1 MDVSRAVEMEDDRH
15 HKQQVNNPHI
25 KKVLKTYQ
33 LSAPRSLQGPNS
45 VLDEPAG
52 AAVAV
57 CSPKAPMNAAGGG
70 GGGPGA
76 GAGAANGGA
85 GGAGGCDADAAGRKT
100 PAVAAPSLPLHP
112 VLYVPDQSGCELFET
127 ELEWEKIACFMVG
140 GEMRLCLP
148 QILNTV
154 LRDFTLTQINQVCDE
169 LRIYC
174 SRCTPEQ
181 LDVLK
186 HCQILPATAPSC
198 GLMTKTNAERLCFA
212 LLHRVPPPAAQVP
225 EDVVTFSF
233 EVFHDVF
240 GKTRG
245 VCMPELYTEKF
256 SACIQC
262 VECKALFAPQRFVNH
277 IHRFTGT
284 NSCHWGYKR
293 ENWKAYIKVSHG
305 HPDYAEVV
313 NLFETFKEQIE
324 ESSTTH
330 FSSRKRK
337 QVRRAFALGDMIIII
352 MSSCRVYVH
361 EQYKIFTYAAVRAFC
376 ISKTSAPLGG
386 SRVRNRVASQQNGS
400 RFCREGPQLFHRCVC
415 VCVGGRF
422 IHYTLSAVLS
432 LRMIRMNAR

>member
-1 MDVSRAVEMEDDRH
+1 MEDDEDRRN
-15 HKQQVNNPHI
+15 KQRVNNPHI

-45 VLDEPAG
+45 VLDEPSG

-57 CSPKAPMNAAGGG
+57 CSPKAPIMPPSSSSSGSGAGNGTGGDSSSAGTGHGDSERNGGG
-70 GGGPGA
+70 
-76 GAGAANGGA
+76 
-85 GGAGGCDADAAGRKT
+85 RKS
-100 PAVAAPSLPLHP
+100 PATASVLPAPP
-112 VLYVPDQSGCELFET
+112 VLYVPDQSGCELFDT
-127 ELEWEKIACFMVG
+127 ELEWEKIACFTVG

-186 HCQILPATAPSC
+186 QCQILPATAPSC

-212 LLHRVPPPAAQVP
+212 LLHRVPPPPAQVP
-225 EDVVTFSF
+225 GDAVTFSF

-245 VCMPELYTEKF
+245 VCMPEMYTEKHA
-256 SACIQC
+256 ACIQC
-262 VECKALFAPQRFVNH
+262 VECKAMFAPQRFVNH

-293 ENWKAYIKVSHG
+293 DNWKAYVKVSHG
-305 HPDYAEVV
+305 HPDYADVV
-313 NLFETFKEQIE
+313 NLFETFKEQIGGDDDGCGGGGGGAV
-324 ESSTTH
+324 TAATGTH

-337 QVRRAFALGDMIIII
+337 QV
-352 MSSCRVYVH
+352 S
-361 EQYKIFTYAAVRAFC
+361 
-376 ISKTSAPLGG
+376 
-386 SRVRNRVASQQNGS
+386 
-400 RFCREGPQLFHRCVC
+400 
-415 VCVGGRF
+415 GRPV
-422 IHYTLSAVLS
+422 T
-432 LRMIRMNAR
+432 

>member
-1 MDVSRAVEMEDDRH
+1 MQEDH
-15 HKQQVNNPHI
+15 HHNKMQQEVNNPHI

-33 LSAPRSLQGPNS
+33 MSAPRSLQGPNS

-57 CSPKAPMNAAGGG
+57 SSPKAPIPQAVSG
-70 GGGPGA
+70 
-76 GAGAANGGA
+76 GGA
-85 GGAGGCDADAAGRKT
+85 GTGGGDPECNGRSKT
-100 PAVAAPSLPLHP
+100 PAPVHP
-112 VLYVPDQSGCELFET
+112 VLYVPDQSGCELFDT

-148 QILNTV
+148 LILNTV

-181 LDVLK
+181 LDMLK

-212 LLHRVPPPAAQVP
+212 LLHRIAPPPAP
-225 EDVVTFSF
+225 PPGDVVTFSF

-245 VCMPELYTEKF
+245 VCMPEMYTEKCKE
-256 SACIQC
+256 CIQC
-262 VECKALFAPQRFVNH
+262 VECKAMFAPQRFVNH

-293 ENWKAYIKVSHG
+293 ENWKAYIKVSHRC
-305 HPDYAEVV
+305 PDYAEVV
-313 NLFETFKEQIE
+313 NLFETFKEHVD
-324 ESSTTH
+324 ESSTTHH

-337 QVRRAFALGDMIIII
+337 QVTRPISRTITRTGTRFAKDRWKKKTRYVPNPNDGKSCGRLIFSKFREQHDGLWACAVLESVSGWGGPGER
-352 MSSCRVYVH
+352 SSSSFF
-361 EQYKIFTYAAVRAFC
+361 EIFKSFPR
-376 ISKTSAPLGG
+376 SLSAP
-386 SRVRNRVASQQNGS
+386 VVQYM
-400 RFCREGPQLFHRCVC
+400 V
-415 VCVGGRF
+415 
-422 IHYTLSAVLS
+422 
-432 LRMIRMNAR
+432 

>member
-1 MDVSRAVEMEDDRH
+1 MRAVQHAARPGSVQRRPDGATTVTATSTSESVSASAASSPTTMDVGRASEMEDDRH

-45 VLDEPAG
+45 VLDEPTG

-57 CSPKAPMNAAGGG
+57 CSPKAPMNGTGGG
-70 GGGPGA
+70 GSAGGLNG
-76 GAGAANGGA
+76 GGA
-85 GGAGGCDADAAGRKT
+85 GGAGGCDSDAGGRKT
-100 PAVAAPSLPLHP
+100 PAPAPAPPPLPLHP

-186 HCQILPATAPSC
+186 HCQILPVTAPSC

-225 EDVVTFSF
+225 DDVVTFSF

-337 QVRRAFALGDMIIII
+337 QVTL
-352 MSSCRVYVH
+352 
-361 EQYKIFTYAAVRAFC
+361 AV
-376 ISKTSAPLGG
+376 IGIL
-386 SRVRNRVASQQNGS
+386 
-400 RFCREGPQLFHRCVC
+400 
-415 VCVGGRF
+415 
-422 IHYTLSAVLS
+422 
-432 LRMIRMNAR
+432 

>member
-1 MDVSRAVEMEDDRH
+1 MEYDNH
-15 HKQQVNNPHI
+15 NEQQVNNPHI

-57 CSPKAPMNAAGGG
+57 CSPKAPMTLPSSSAGGG
-70 GGGPGA
+70 GGS
-76 GAGAANGGA
+76 GGA
-85 GGAGGCDADAAGRKT
+85 GCDSESSGRET
-100 PAVAAPSLPLHP
+100 PVPAPLPLHP

-212 LLHRVPPPAAQVP
+212 LLHRVPPPTAPVP
-225 EDVVTFSF
+225 DDVVTFSF

-245 VCMPELYTEKF
+245 VCMPELYTEK
-256 SACIQC
+256 SSPCIQC
-262 VECKALFAPQRFVNH
+262 LECKALFAPQRFVNH

-305 HPDYAEVV
+305 HPDYMEVV
-313 NLFETFKEQIE
+313 NLFETFKEQID
-324 ESSTTH
+324 ESSTAN
-330 FSSRKRK
+330 FSTRKRK
-337 QVRRAFALGDMIIII
+337 QVRRTPIT
-352 MSSCRVYVH
+352 
-361 EQYKIFTYAAVRAFC
+361 K
-376 ISKTSAPLGG
+376 
-386 SRVRNRVASQQNGS
+386 
-400 RFCREGPQLFHRCVC
+400 
-415 VCVGGRF
+415 
-422 IHYTLSAVLS
+422 
-432 LRMIRMNAR
+432 

>member
-1 MDVSRAVEMEDDRH
+1 MEDPQQ
-15 HKQQVNNPHI
+15 QQVNNPHI

-52 AAVAV
+52 SAVAV
-57 CSPKAPMNAAGGG
+57 CSPKAPIPVIGV
-70 GGGPGA
+70 
-76 GAGAANGGA
+76 
-85 GGAGGCDADAAGRKT
+85 GCDPESESGRKSPVPV
-100 PAVAAPSLPLHP
+100 PAPFPPPLHP
-112 VLYVPDQSGCELFET
+112 VLYVPDQSGCELFDT
-127 ELEWEKIACFMVG
+127 GLEWEKIACFMVG

-186 HCQILPATAPSC
+186 NCQVLPASAPSC

-212 LLHRVPPPAAQVP
+212 LLHRIPPTPYQVP
-225 EDVVTFSF
+225 DDTITFSF

-245 VCMPELYTEKF
+245 VCMPELYTEK
-256 SACIQC
+256 SSECIQC
-262 VECKALFAPQRFVNH
+262 LECKALFTPQKFVNH

-293 ENWKAYIKVSHG
+293 ENWKSYVKVAHG
-305 HPDYAEVV
+305 HPDYAAVV
-313 NLFETFKEQIE
+313 NMFELFKEQVE
-324 ESSTTH
+324 EQSTAVQ

-337 QVRRAFALGDMIIII
+337 QVRRTI
-352 MSSCRVYVH
+352 
-361 EQYKIFTYAAVRAFC
+361 
-376 ISKTSAPLGG
+376 
-386 SRVRNRVASQQNGS
+386 
-400 RFCREGPQLFHRCVC
+400 
-415 VCVGGRF
+415 
-422 IHYTLSAVLS
+422 
-432 LRMIRMNAR
+432 

>member
-1 MDVSRAVEMEDDRH
+1 MDDEYRH
-15 HKQQVNNPHI
+15 NERQANNPHI

-33 LSAPRSLQGPNS
+33 MSAPRSLQGPNS

-57 CSPKAPMNAAGGG
+57 CSPKASISLIGDSTAADS
-70 GGGPGA
+70 
-76 GAGAANGGA
+76 N
-85 GGAGGCDADAAGRKT
+85 GRKT
-100 PAVAAPSLPLHP
+100 PSQQQQQQQQHQQQQHHHNHQQQEQPHHQQQQPPMPLPP
-112 VLYVPDQSGCELFET
+112 VLYVPDQSGCELFDT
-127 ELEWEKIACFMVG
+127 ELEWEKIACFTVG

-212 LLHRVPPPAAQVP
+212 LLHRIPPPAAPVP
-225 EDVVTFSF
+225 PDDTVTFSF

-245 VCMPELYTEKF
+245 VCMPELYTDKHP
-256 SACIQC
+256 ACIQC

-293 ENWKAYIKVSHG
+293 DNWKAYVKVSHG
-305 HPDYAEVV
+305 HPDYAQVV
-313 NLFETFKEQIE
+313 NLFETFKEQIDE
-324 ESSTTH
+324 PSGSSSSSSSSTAAAASVN

-337 QVRRAFALGDMIIII
+337 QVTRYLLYR
-352 MSSCRVYVH
+352 
-361 EQYKIFTYAAVRAFC
+361 
-376 ISKTSAPLGG
+376 
-386 SRVRNRVASQQNGS
+386 
-400 RFCREGPQLFHRCVC
+400 
-415 VCVGGRF
+415 
-422 IHYTLSAVLS
+422 
-432 LRMIRMNAR
+432 

>member
-1 MDVSRAVEMEDDRH
+1 MCACKTETVRAAMMEEDFGAKH
-15 HKQQVNNPHI
+15 PLQQQQQQVDNPHI

-45 VLDEPAG
+45 VLDEPSG

-57 CSPKAPMNAAGGG
+57 CSPKAPMTATGGG
-70 GGGPGA
+70 SVLG
-76 GAGAANGGA
+76 N
-85 GGAGGCDADAAGRKT
+85 AGGCGVDSEINGLKASA
-100 PAVAAPSLPLHP
+100 PAQPLPLHP

-148 QILNTV
+148 LILNTV

-181 LDVLK
+181 LDMLK

-245 VCMPELYTEKF
+245 VCMPEMYTEKF

-262 VECKALFAPQRFVNH
+262 VECKAMFAPQRFVNH

-313 NLFETFKEQIE
+313 NLFETFKDQID
-324 ESSTTH
+324 ESPTAH

-337 QVRRAFALGDMIIII
+337 QVKPSFYFKYTGYINLCCGIICHAYVSALIFFFCFASFWLLSILTAFSPERGADTTGL
-352 MSSCRVYVH
+352 V
-361 EQYKIFTYAAVRAFC
+361 K
-376 ISKTSAPLGG
+376 
-386 SRVRNRVASQQNGS
+386 
-400 RFCREGPQLFHRCVC
+400 
-415 VCVGGRF
+415 
-422 IHYTLSAVLS
+422 LSADILKIGVDV
-432 LRMIRMNAR
+432 

>member
-1 MDVSRAVEMEDDRH
+1 MDDDRRDER
-15 HKQQVNNPHI
+15 QVNNPHI

-45 VLDEPAG
+45 VLDEPSG

-57 CSPKAPMNAAGGG
+57 CSPKAPMPAAAGATAAGGDSES
-70 GGGPGA
+70 GA
-76 GAGAANGGA
+76 G
-85 GGAGGCDADAAGRKT
+85 GRKT
-100 PAVAAPSLPLHP
+100 PAPQQPAPLHP

-181 LDVLK
+181 LDMLK
-186 HCQILPATAPSC
+186 HCQILPVTAPSC

-225 EDVVTFSF
+225 GDAVTFSF

-262 VECKALFAPQRFVNH
+262 VECKALFPPQRFVNH

-293 ENWKAYIKVSHG
+293 ENWKAYVKVSHG

-313 NLFETFKEQIE
+313 NLFETFKEQID
-324 ESSTTH
+324 ESSAAH

-337 QVRRAFALGDMIIII
+337 QVRPSQYAT
-352 MSSCRVYVH
+352 
-361 EQYKIFTYAAVRAFC
+361 YKIIRTNTN
-376 ISKTSAPLGG
+376 SKSH
-386 SRVRNRVASQQNGS
+386 SN
-400 RFCREGPQLFHRCVC
+400 
-415 VCVGGRF
+415 
-422 IHYTLSAVLS
+422 S
-432 LRMIRMNAR
+432 LP

>member
-1 MDVSRAVEMEDDRH
+1 MEDDH
-15 HKQQVNNPHI
+15 HNEQQVNNPHI
-25 KKVLKTYQ
+25 NKVLKTYQ
-33 LSAPRSLQGPNS
+33 MSAPRSLQGPNL
-45 VLDEPAG
+45 VLDEPSG

-57 CSPKAPMNAAGGG
+57 CSPKPPMATAAGVNGSAARAGGG
-70 GGGPGA
+70 DSESGGG
-76 GAGAANGGA
+76 
-85 GGAGGCDADAAGRKT
+85 GRKT
-100 PAVAAPSLPLHP
+100 PGPVPPQPPPLHP

-181 LDVLK
+181 LDMLK
-186 HCQILPATAPSC
+186 HCQILPVTAPSC

-212 LLHRVPPPAAQVP
+212 LLHRIPPPAVP
-225 EDVVTFSF
+225 VPDDVVTFSF

-293 ENWKAYIKVSHG
+293 ENWKAYVKVSHG
-305 HPDYAEVV
+305 HPDYAQVV
-313 NLFETFKEQIE
+313 NLFETFKEQID
-324 ESSTTH
+324 ESATVH

-337 QVRRAFALGDMIIII
+337 QVSHTIDHHQFVLTIIINHHNYYH
-352 MSSCRVYVH
+352 CGRC
-361 EQYKIFTYAAVRAFC
+361 K
-376 ISKTSAPLGG
+376 
-386 SRVRNRVASQQNGS
+386 
-400 RFCREGPQLFHRCVC
+400 RFR
-415 VCVGGRF
+415 
-422 IHYTLSAVLS
+422 
-432 LRMIRMNAR
+432 

>member
-1 MDVSRAVEMEDDRH
+1 MDLPSRATEMDEDLH
-15 HKQQVNNPHI
+15 NKQQVNNPHI

-45 VLDEPAG
+45 VLDEPTG

-57 CSPKAPMNAAGGG
+57 CSPKAPMTAGI
-70 GGGPGA
+70 
-76 GAGAANGGA
+76 GGA
-85 GGAGGCDADAAGRKT
+85 GGTGGGDVDPNGRKT
-100 PAVAAPSLPLHP
+100 PAPAPPPPPPLHP

-148 QILNTV
+148 LILNTV

-181 LDVLK
+181 LDMLK
-186 HCQILPATAPSC
+186 HCQILPVTAPSC

-212 LLHRVPPPAAQVP
+212 LLHRHPPPPAQVP

-262 VECKALFAPQRFVNH
+262 VECKGLFAPQRFVNH

-313 NLFETFKEQIE
+313 NLFETFKEQID
-324 ESSTTH
+324 ESSTVH

-337 QVRRAFALGDMIIII
+337 QVRLI
-352 MSSCRVYVH
+352 V
-361 EQYKIFTYAAVRAFC
+361 
-376 ISKTSAPLGG
+376 
-386 SRVRNRVASQQNGS
+386 
-400 RFCREGPQLFHRCVC
+400 
-415 VCVGGRF
+415 
-422 IHYTLSAVLS
+422 
-432 LRMIRMNAR
+432 

>member
-1 MDVSRAVEMEDDRH
+1 MDASRAVEMEDDRH

-70 GGGPGA
+70 GAA
-76 GAGAANGGA
+76 GTVNGGA
-85 GGAGGCDADAAGRKT
+85 AGPGGCDSDAAGRKT
-100 PAVAAPSLPLHP
+100 PAPAPAPPLPLHP

-186 HCQILPATAPSC
+186 HCQILPVTAPSC

-225 EDVVTFSF
+225 DDVVTFSF

-293 ENWKAYIKVSHG
+293 ENWKAYVKVSHG

-337 QVRRAFALGDMIIII
+337 QVRRTRPPHTRVGFQRPYIILTLPRRS
-352 MSSCRVYVH
+352 MYTH
-361 EQYKIFTYAAVRAFC
+361 NTMC
-376 ISKTSAPLGG
+376 IWEFRKQMHRQAD
-386 SRVRNRVASQQNGS
+386 RVRKLSVLRQNGLCS
-400 RFCREGPQLFHRCVC
+400 CVC
-415 VCVGGRF
+415 VRGGTCVFHGGLF
-422 IHYTLSAVLS
+422 ILLASRCPAVTKNTLAN
-432 LRMIRMNAR
+432 I

>member
-1 MDVSRAVEMEDDRH
+1 MDDDH
-15 HKQQVNNPHI
+15 LNKQQVNNPHI

-52 AAVAV
+52 TAVAV
-57 CSPKAPMNAAGGG
+57 SSPKAPMTLQVGG
-70 GGGPGA
+70 
-76 GAGAANGGA
+76 NGGSA
-85 GGAGGCDADAAGRKT
+85 GTGNDEGNGRKT
-100 PAVAAPSLPLHP
+100 PAPAPLPLHP

-148 QILNTV
+148 LILNTV

-181 LDVLK
+181 LDMLK

-212 LLHRVPPPAAQVP
+212 LLHRIPPPAAQVP
-225 EDVVTFSF
+225 DNVVTFSF

-262 VECKALFAPQRFVNH
+262 IECKALFTPQQFVNH

-293 ENWKAYIKVSHG
+293 DNWRAYIKVSHG
-305 HPDYAEVV
+305 HPDYAKVV

-324 ESSTTH
+324 ESTATAH

-337 QVRRAFALGDMIIII
+337 QVRHCHHHFTVMHLYSLFGLLLAPCDVGQNNSVTFLSVTLYLWFVSKAFEYRRL
-352 MSSCRVYVH
+352 V
-361 EQYKIFTYAAVRAFC
+361 
-376 ISKTSAPLGG
+376 
-386 SRVRNRVASQQNGS
+386 
-400 RFCREGPQLFHRCVC
+400 
-415 VCVGGRF
+415 
-422 IHYTLSAVLS
+422 
-432 LRMIRMNAR
+432 